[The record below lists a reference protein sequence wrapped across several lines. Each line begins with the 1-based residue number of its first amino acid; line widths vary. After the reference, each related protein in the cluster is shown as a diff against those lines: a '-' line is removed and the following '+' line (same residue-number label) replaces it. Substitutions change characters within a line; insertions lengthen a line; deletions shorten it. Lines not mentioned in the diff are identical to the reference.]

1 MPLQQQVK
9 HPKRTNKI
17 TVDVTHSKI
26 LQGVIIDMSVH
37 VGNMMVMT
45 SLLYT
50 KKKKSIP
57 LRMRLDVPLA
67 TWHKPMLLGINH
79 DKNKSKIPKLVVRT
93 INLLLVLNRVNK
105 TSKLPKLVVNNKFN
119 HQTRHLNN
127 RKSNATI
134 TKQDRRARMM
144 MMPAKVMETAAT
156 GTAMEKKLSARSSS
170 PCQSSPVPM
179 SPRNISLGN
188 SRSTRSSA
196 CTTIAMRR

>member
-17 TVDVTHSKI
+17 TVDVKHSKI

-50 KKKKSIP
+50 KKKKSSP
-57 LRMRLDVPLA
+57 LRMRLDVLLA
-67 TWHKPMLLGINH
+67 TGRKTMLLGITH
-79 DKNKSKIPKLVVRT
+79 DKYKSKLPKLVVRT
-93 INLLLVLNRVNK
+93 INLLLVLNRANK
-105 TSKLPKLVVNNKFN
+105 TSKLPKLVAKTKFH

-134 TKQDRRARMM
+134 TKQDMRARMIM
-144 MMPAKVMETAAT
+144 MTAQIMVTAAT
-156 GTAMEKKLSARSSS
+156 GTAMEKILSASSNS
-170 PCQSSPVPM
+170 PCPSSPVPM
-179 SPRNISLGN
+179 SPRNISRGN